1 MFFIIFYT
9 MTYRSLWYN
18 NFRIKVCFLNNNITF
33 LCSTIKKQLSKL
45 NKERRYKK
53 YQIHNMTHERSK
65 NDIFKNEIL
74 KNEEDLNVFI
84 IIGNCYYGHYYYLWL
99 V

>member
-1 MFFIIFYT
+1 
-9 MTYRSLWYN
+9 
-18 NFRIKVCFLNNNITF
+18 
-33 LCSTIKKQLSKL
+33 
-45 NKERRYKK
+45 
-53 YQIHNMTHERSK
+53 MTHERSK